1 MDNNVDRVNNT
12 STIAA
17 ANNLTTTTLLSS
29 SSSSA
34 TTAAAASAAQSQFPS
49 NQPILLVPTTTTL
62 ATTNSFWKNSNR
74 IVPGRPSPKK
84 INPVSATET
93 GSSGG
98 GMMATF
104 RDYQNSVSDAWD
116 TGDDE
121 FCIISS
127 AAMQQQQQQQQ
138 QHRNTD
144 GLINKNDPRISRQV
158 SQTLAQ
164 NVIEIHKTSASNAS
178 AVGHNA
184 GHIMSNNNPMP
195 PNQQQLQQQSYDGK
209 CAANKQ
215 QPLQQQQ
222 HNENPNKK
230 ECKMETQEQRP
241 RIRHIQALP
250 GRPQLQKF
258 TTNNQDS
265 EYETKIEKF
274 ELLLDS
280 PLLDL
285 VALKKLSWSGIPRKM
300 RGISWRLLSKYLPPS
315 GERRNAVLES
325 KRQGYQ
331 DLRQNYFKVDS
342 QDESQQDTY
351 RQIHIDVPRMNPQIS
366 LFQQKL
372 VQEMFERVLFIWS
385 IRHPASGYV
394 QGIND
399 LVTPF
404 FIVFLQEQLPPGTDI
419 EKFDMNSLSVEIR
432 DAIEA
437 DSFWCLSKFLDCIQ
451 DNYIFAQLGIQE
463 KVNQLKDLIQRID
476 GTLHRHLQS
485 HGVDYLQFSFRWMN
499 NLLTRE
505 LPLHCTIRLW
515 DTYLAESDGFALFHL
530 YVCAAFLLHWKE
542 ELMQQNDFQ
551 GLLLLLQNLP
561 THNWSDRQ
569 INVLVAEAFRLKF
582 TYADAPKHLEAKS

>member
-1 MDNNVDRVNNT
+1 MDNNVEGARQNGSNKSSNITASTVTATKVKSSNIGVNTN
-12 STIAA
+12 IG
-17 ANNLTTTTLLSS
+17 SS
-29 SSSSA
+29 G
-34 TTAAAASAAQSQFPS
+34 
-49 NQPILLVPTTTTL
+49 
-62 ATTNSFWKNSNR
+62 TNSSFWKNSGR
-74 IVPGRPSPKK
+74 LVPGRPSPKRGDDTSL
-84 INPVSATET
+84 ISSSVGGVLVRT
-93 GSSGG
+93 SGG
-98 GMMATF
+98 KGDGMVSTF
-104 RDYQNSVSDAWD
+104 RDYQQSVSDAWD

-121 FCIISS
+121 FCIMSGAAASAASANDSRISKKVSQTAALNVIETHRNSATTSTVRSS
-127 AAMQQQQQQQQ
+127 AA
-138 QHRNTD
+138 
-144 GLINKNDPRISRQV
+144 
-158 SQTLAQ
+158 
-164 NVIEIHKTSASNAS
+164 TSSAANAKS
-178 AVGHNA
+178 TRVPTVT
-184 GHIMSNNNPMP
+184 IKSE
-195 PNQQQLQQQSYDGK
+195 QQLQRHR
-209 CAANKQ
+209 
-215 QPLQQQQ
+215 LQHSISQTSEEGAPKNDTNNDTEARMKVVRNF
-222 HNENPNKK
+222 H
-230 ECKMETQEQRP
+230 
-241 RIRHIQALP
+241 AYP

-258 TTNNQDS
+258 SSNAQET

-274 ELLLDS
+274 QLLLES

-285 VALKKLSWSGIPRKM
+285 VALKKLSWSGVPKKM
-300 RGISWRLLSKYLPPS
+300 RAVSWRLLSKYLPPA
-315 GERRNAVLES
+315 GERRDAVLES

-331 DLRQNYFKVDS
+331 DLRHNYFRVDS

-372 VQEMFERVLFIWS
+372 VQEMFERILFIWA

-404 FIVFLQEQLPPGTDI
+404 FIVFLQEVLEPGTDL
-419 EKFDMNSLSVEIR
+419 EKFNIDNLSVDKR

-476 GTLHRHLQS
+476 GNLHRHLQA

-530 YVCAAFLLHWKE
+530 YVCAAFLLHWKDR
-542 ELMQQNDFQ
+542 LMQQNDFQ

-561 THNWSDRQ
+561 TENWSDRQ

-582 TYADAPKHLEAKS
+582 TYADAPKHLEVKS